1 MMNTQ
6 FLASAASTTDSAVES
21 VSSFWNDEKVQS
33 WLIERPIRIAIIL
46 ILAIIAHWLLRR
58 VINKVAENS
67 IKSSGLD
74 KQRLRGKF
82 KGRANRAE
90 LSQQEEAMRQTRE
103 TRRASRIKT
112 LAGVARSAAVIFVW
126 VWAIIAILDELEVN
140 VAPLIASAGVIGVA
154 LGFGAQAL
162 VKDFLSGIFMLI
174 EDQYGIGDVVDLGNG
189 VFGDVESISL
199 RITTVRDI
207 DGALWYVRNGEI
219 LQVANHSDEYSVA
232 RIQIPVGLSNDP
244 EVAGEV
250 IEDAVKE
257 AAQDDKVR
265 KLILSTPRV
274 DGMSG
279 FEPDYVSFRVST
291 KTLPGKQWDVQR
303 FLQSRVLNVM
313 HTKGITTPY
322 PHGIGI
328 SDRRKEEEEKMDSVY
343 EAIGGMDT
351 FERLVHDFYSQVK
364 EDDVIGP
371 MYPDNDWEGAEQR
384 LTWFLAQ
391 YWGGPQLFSEN
402 RGHPRLRMR
411 HAPYPI
417 DITAHDRW
425 LELMGNSLAKIDE
438 ETIPPAYREMIWDHM
453 QRVAAMMINKAP

>member
-6 FLASAASTTDSAVES
+6 FLASAASTTDSAIES

-46 ILAIIAHWLLRR
+46 ILAIIAHWLLHR

-82 KGRANRAE
+82 KGRANRPE

-112 LAGVARSAAVIFVW
+112 LAGVARSAAAIFVW
-126 VWAIIAILDELEVN
+126 VWAVIAILDELEVN

-207 DGALWYVRNGEI
+207 DG
-219 LQVANHSDEYSVA
+219 
-232 RIQIPVGLSNDP
+232 LS
-244 EVAGEV
+244 
-250 IEDAVKE
+250 
-257 AAQDDKVR
+257 
-265 KLILSTPRV
+265 LIHIS
-274 DGMSG
+274 
-279 FEPDYVSFRVST
+279 EPTR
-291 KTLPGKQWDVQR
+291 
-303 FLQSRVLNVM
+303 
-313 HTKGITTPY
+313 PY
-322 PHGIGI
+322 
-328 SDRRKEEEEKMDSVY
+328 
-343 EAIGGMDT
+343 
-351 FERLVHDFYSQVK
+351 
-364 EDDVIGP
+364 
-371 MYPDNDWEGAEQR
+371 
-384 LTWFLAQ
+384 
-391 YWGGPQLFSEN
+391 
-402 RGHPRLRMR
+402 
-411 HAPYPI
+411 
-417 DITAHDRW
+417 
-425 LELMGNSLAKIDE
+425 
-438 ETIPPAYREMIWDHM
+438 
-453 QRVAAMMINKAP
+453 

>member
-1 MMNTQ
+1 MNTQ

-46 ILAIIAHWLLRR
+46 ILAIIAHGLLRR

-82 KGRANRAE
+82 KGRANRPE

-103 TRRASRIKT
+103 TRRA
-112 LAGVARSAAVIFVW
+112 FVW

-328 SDRRKEEEEKMDSVY
+328 SDPRKEEEE
-343 EAIGGMDT
+343 
-351 FERLVHDFYSQVK
+351 
-364 EDDVIGP
+364 
-371 MYPDNDWEGAEQR
+371 
-384 LTWFLAQ
+384 
-391 YWGGPQLFSEN
+391 
-402 RGHPRLRMR
+402 
-411 HAPYPI
+411 
-417 DITAHDRW
+417 
-425 LELMGNSLAKIDE
+425 
-438 ETIPPAYREMIWDHM
+438 
-453 QRVAAMMINKAP
+453 

>member
-1 MMNTQ
+1 MNEGKDIVTT
-6 FLASAASTTDSAVES
+6 LSAAVGVATEKSGEAVDTVTQWWQSE
-21 VSSFWNDEKVQS
+21 DMRS
-33 WLIERPIRIAIIL
+33 WLVDKPIGIMLIL
-46 ILAIIAHWLLRR
+46 IVAVIGNWLLRR
-58 VINKVAENS
+58 LITKLADNS
-67 IKSSGLD
+67 IKKGKLSSP
-74 KQRLRGKF
+74 
-82 KGRANRAE
+82 
-90 LSQQEEAMRQTRE
+90 LSQRKPVKTDKALAATNEA
-103 TRRASRIKT
+103 RRVSRIQT
-112 LAGVARSAAVIFVW
+112 LSGVGRSAVSIFVW
-126 VWAIIAILDELEVN
+126 VWAALAILDKLGVN
-140 VAPLIASAGVIGVA
+140 VAPLVASAGVVGVA

-162 VKDFLSGIFMLI
+162 VKDFLSGIFMLM
-174 EDQYGIGDVVDLGNG
+174 EDQYGIGDTIDLGNG

-232 RIQIPVGLSNDP
+232 RIQVPVGLSNDP

-257 AAQDDKVR
+257 AAQDEKVR

-328 SDRRKEEEEKMDSVY
+328 ADPRKEEE
-343 EAIGGMDT
+343 
-351 FERLVHDFYSQVK
+351 
-364 EDDVIGP
+364 
-371 MYPDNDWEGAEQR
+371 
-384 LTWFLAQ
+384 
-391 YWGGPQLFSEN
+391 
-402 RGHPRLRMR
+402 
-411 HAPYPI
+411 
-417 DITAHDRW
+417 
-425 LELMGNSLAKIDE
+425 
-438 ETIPPAYREMIWDHM
+438 
-453 QRVAAMMINKAP
+453 

>member
-6 FLASAASTTDSAVES
+6 FLASAASTKDSAVES

-46 ILAIIAHWLLRR
+46 ILAIIAHWLLHR

-74 KQRLRGKF
+74 KQRLRGKL
-82 KGRANRAE
+82 KGRAHRPE

-112 LAGVARSAAVIFVW
+112 LAGVARSAAAIFVW
-126 VWAIIAILDELEVN
+126 VWAVIAILDELEVN

-328 SDRRKEEEEKMDSVY
+328 ADPRKEEEE
-343 EAIGGMDT
+343 
-351 FERLVHDFYSQVK
+351 
-364 EDDVIGP
+364 
-371 MYPDNDWEGAEQR
+371 
-384 LTWFLAQ
+384 
-391 YWGGPQLFSEN
+391 
-402 RGHPRLRMR
+402 
-411 HAPYPI
+411 
-417 DITAHDRW
+417 
-425 LELMGNSLAKIDE
+425 
-438 ETIPPAYREMIWDHM
+438 
-453 QRVAAMMINKAP
+453 

>member
-1 MMNTQ
+1 MW
-6 FLASAASTTDSAVES
+6 AV
-21 VSSFWNDEKVQS
+21 
-33 WLIERPIRIAIIL
+33 
-46 ILAIIAHWLLRR
+46 
-58 VINKVAENS
+58 
-67 IKSSGLD
+67 
-74 KQRLRGKF
+74 
-82 KGRANRAE
+82 
-90 LSQQEEAMRQTRE
+90 
-103 TRRASRIKT
+103 
-112 LAGVARSAAVIFVW
+112 
-126 VWAIIAILDELEVN
+126 IAILDELEVN

-328 SDRRKEEEEKMDSVY
+328 ADPRKEEEE
-343 EAIGGMDT
+343 
-351 FERLVHDFYSQVK
+351 
-364 EDDVIGP
+364 
-371 MYPDNDWEGAEQR
+371 
-384 LTWFLAQ
+384 
-391 YWGGPQLFSEN
+391 
-402 RGHPRLRMR
+402 
-411 HAPYPI
+411 
-417 DITAHDRW
+417 
-425 LELMGNSLAKIDE
+425 
-438 ETIPPAYREMIWDHM
+438 
-453 QRVAAMMINKAP
+453 